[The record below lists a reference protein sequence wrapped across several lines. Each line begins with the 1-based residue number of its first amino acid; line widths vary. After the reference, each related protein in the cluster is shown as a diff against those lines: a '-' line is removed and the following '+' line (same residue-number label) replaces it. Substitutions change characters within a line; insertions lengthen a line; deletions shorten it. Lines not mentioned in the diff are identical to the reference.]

1 VADPAGYITTS
12 TLSNAVTA
20 SIDQYVRAEL
30 RHMPLLRNLA
40 DTRPVQVDRPGSSVA
55 LYTRGDMAAATTP
68 LSETADPDAV
78 ALPNPTAVTLTP
90 LEYGNVSIATLKVKA
105 TSFFDVDPD
114 QRDAI
119 VWNMR
124 DTLDE
129 LVHAKLI
136 AGTNVAF
143 ASADHDATAELDN
156 TDVITTAYVRK
167 IVARLRAAGAQGKVG
182 DLYYGGV
189 HPDVSH
195 DLRAESG
202 SGGWQDLHKYAAP
215 GVFWPGNIGVYEGV
229 MFVESARFQ
238 RAEEGADS
246 DGTAGSEQYSTYNSI
261 FAGKEALAEG
271 VQVEPEVRIGVV
283 PDKLNR
289 FFPLGWYGYLGWTL
303 FRQNA
308 IWRLESGSSIDPN
321 V

>member
-1 VADPAGYITTS
+1 MADAFVSTS

-30 RHMPLLRNLA
+30 RHQPMLRMLA
-40 DTRPVQVDRPGSSVA
+40 DTRPVQVDKPGSSVA
-55 LYTRGDMAAATTP
+55 LYTRGDLAPATTP
-68 LSETADPDAV
+68 LNETTDPDAV
-78 ALPNPTAVTLTP
+78 ALPNPTSVSLTP
-90 LEYGNVSIATLKVKA
+90 LEYGNVSIASLKVKA

-129 LVHAKLI
+129 LVWAKLK
-136 AGTNVAF
+136 AGTNVLYGGN
-143 ASADHDATAELDN
+143 ATSTATIDN
-156 TDVITTAYVRK
+156 SDVITTAKVRK
-167 IVARLRAAGAQGKVG
+167 IVARLRAAGAPGRIG

-195 DLRAESG
+195 DLRAETG
-202 SGGWQDLHKYAAP
+202 AGGWQDLHKYAAP
-215 GVFWPGNIGVYEGV
+215 GVFWPGNIGVFEGV
-229 MFVESARFQ
+229 AYVESARF
-238 RAEEGADS
+238 AEEAEAGADS
-246 DGTAGSEQYSTYNSI
+246 DGTAGTENYTVYRSI

-271 VQVEPEVRIGVV
+271 VQVEPEVRVGVV

-303 FRQNA
+303 FRQNCL
-308 IWRLESGSSIDPN
+308 WRLETGSSIDPVLDN
-321 V
+321 